1 MKLCFLIT
9 FVQFENG
16 GYLEWQNKWPFSIQD
31 HRFSGKILH
40 PFCIFNRKIE
50 NIWHLYCNSRTR
62 TRCTGRTAPSGC
74 PTAWRNSHALSRKPP
89 PQPPSGGATVGC
101 SVAVDEKLR
110 AQAAALDRHLEL
122 RNKWPFFNTKSSFFK
137 GNSPFRST
145 SPEIA
150 MEVHFPW
157 MEVSFAMQKRSS
169 RASAAPNA

>member
-1 MKLCFLIT
+1 MGT
-9 FVQFENG
+9 SNG
-16 GYLEWQNKWPFSIQD
+16 KINGHFQYKIIVFQGKFSILSAFSTEKSKIFGIYIAIRVRALGVRVALL
-31 HRFSGKILH
+31 HRD
-40 PFCIFNRKIE
+40 
-50 NIWHLYCNSRTR
+50 
-62 TRCTGRTAPSGC
+62 APPPGGT
-74 PTAWRNSHALSRKPP
+74 PTIALSWRNSHALSRKPP

-110 AQAAALDRHLEL
+110 AQAAALDRPLEL